1 MISRKGTQGK
11 KQGLVSTISN
21 RAATVK
27 YGAETKLVD
36 TELYSGPER
45 KHNKKMM
52 RIINR
57 MSKTA
62 NTAGSMGGSANVM
75 ESMPSFY
82 HPEYEPSTL
91 LMPRDIKEK
100 NAWCR
105 YFYKYDPIV
114 STAIDAHAEL
124 PISTIRLGF
133 PKGKDKAKNRFITDE
148 YEEMCST
155 EYLDLFNKLLQVG
168 VEYYKLGNV
177 FPFAQW
183 STKKNRWVK
192 LTLLDPNDIEIDK
205 LQFSDLMRVDLDPN
219 QNIKTIIMNGPQ
231 HPKTGQLYRAI
242 PEDVVELVKTGKKIP
257 LNTKPD
263 LGSHVAHISSK
274 MADYELWGTSL
285 IERNFKTLV
294 YKDRLRQ
301 SQDAIAVRH
310 LTPKHLIWAEDTGAA
325 DVDIIREQVDNAF
338 SDPDYAIITN
348 FELHWDLIGT
358 SQGLM
363 TLDSEWSWINE
374 ELLIGLMINRSFLL
388 GEGSY
393 ANGQTALEVMN
404 QRYSIYR
411 ERLESYIIHNLFV
424 PMAKR
429 NDWGEYKE
437 GTVKKG
443 KEVKWLYP
451 SIKWNR
457 LNLVDDTAHK
467 QMMSQMVTQ
476 GIIDVR
482 TFLESFGLDAD
493 TIKARLEEYEGTP
506 LDANHFSFMQS
517 VEQEV
522 GRTLAPAIAKARAN
536 EMGLKLPEEGD
547 EGGGGGETFSKK
559 MPDKILKLSADEDY
573 DDDEKTAET
582 RKERQIERDMQRIKK
597 KKERTVKELEVPLE
611 KNKKPPRTDM
621 KKPKL
626 FSSLDSATSSII
638 SFDKSQDMLEEL
650 DSINKSREDW
660 VAKLMEKELD
670 QNVIR
675 VAQKLEDSVLT
686 IGDSK
691 ERVGQIMKYLPQLFA
706 SKFGKNGTSL
716 FDKVEMA
723 KEKFSDEITKVA
735 YTLDTQ
741 LSDTIKPE
749 EKAEIVRNTVNS
761 IL

>member
-1 MISRKGTQGK
+1 MISRKGTKGI
-11 KQGLVSTISN
+11 VSDGRT
-21 RAATVK
+21 AATVK
-27 YGAETKLVD
+27 FGADSPIIQSEF
-36 TELYSGPER
+36 YNGPAR

-62 NTAGSMGGSANVM
+62 NVAGSMGGSANVM

-124 PISTIRLGF
+124 PISTIRLAL
-133 PKGKDKAKNRFITDE
+133 PKGKDKTKNQKITNE

-155 EYLDLFNKLLQVG
+155 EYLDLFNKLLQIG

-177 FPFAQW
+177 FPFVQW
-183 STKKNRWVK
+183 SEKQNRWVK

-219 QNIKTIIMNGPQ
+219 QNIKTIVMNGPQ

-242 PEDVVELVKTGKKIP
+242 PQDVVELVKTGKKIP

-263 LGSHVAHISSK
+263 HGSHVAHIASK

-338 SDPDYAIITN
+338 ADPDYAIITN

-363 TLDSEWSWINE
+363 TLDSEWNWINE

-411 ERLESYIIHNLFV
+411 ERIENYIIHNLFV

-429 NDWGEYKE
+429 NDWAEYEE

-443 KEVKWLYP
+443 KKVKWLYP
-451 SIKWNR
+451 AIKWNR

-467 QMMSQMVTQ
+467 QMLSQMVTQ
-476 GIIDVR
+476 GIIDVK
-482 TFLESFGLDAD
+482 TFLESFGLDAE
-493 TIKARLEEYEGTP
+493 TVKARLEEYEGTP
-506 LDANHFSFMQS
+506 LDANHFSFLQS

-522 GRTLAPAIAKARAN
+522 GRTLAPAIAKARA
-536 EMGLKLPEEGD
+536 EKLGLKLPEEGG
-547 EGGGGGETFSKK
+547 EGGGGETFSSKS
-559 MPDKILKLSADEDY
+559 PTRIIKLGADEED
-573 DDDEKTAET
+573 DDDEKIAET
-582 RKERQIERDMQRIKK
+582 RVERQQERDMQRIKK
-597 KKERTVKELEVPLE
+597 KKERTLKSLEVPLE
-611 KNKKPPRTDM
+611 RHKKPPRGDM
-621 KKPKL
+621 QKPKL
-626 FSSLDSATSSII
+626 FSSLDPSVASIV
-638 SFDKSQDMLEEL
+638 SVDKADDIL
-650 DSINKSREDW
+650 DEIDLINKSREGW
-660 VAKLMEKELD
+660 VTELIEKSID
-670 QNVIR
+670 PNVIR
-675 VAQKLEDSVLT
+675 VAQKLEDSVLM
-686 IGDSK
+686 ICDPK
-691 ERVGQIMKYLPQLFA
+691 ERISQIMKYLPQVFA
-706 SKFGKNGTSL
+706 SKIDNNGGSL
-716 FDKVEMA
+716 YDKTEKAKKKYGNEM
-723 KEKFSDEITKVA
+723 TKIA
-735 YTLDTQ
+735 YTLDAQ
-741 LSDTIKPE
+741 LSDTVKLPE
-749 EKAEIVRNTVNS
+749 KTKIIRKTIDN
-761 IL
+761 II